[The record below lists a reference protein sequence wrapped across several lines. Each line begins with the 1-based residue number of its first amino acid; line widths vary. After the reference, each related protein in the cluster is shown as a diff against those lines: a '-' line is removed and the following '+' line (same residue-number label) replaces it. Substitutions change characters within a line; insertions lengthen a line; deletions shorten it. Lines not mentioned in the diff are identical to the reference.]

1 LQEKVFFEDSSYMI
15 IILGVSSNLAQMGRL
30 TEKNM
35 ILPLENS
42 AQRTLE
48 KEIRTSIVFINVR
61 VFVI

>member
-1 LQEKVFFEDSSYMI
+1 MI